1 MSGEEL
7 KAIADKVKS
16 MTACELT
23 PTEKQLVDDYRMLSL
38 KQRHDL
44 LRYVAKLM
52 DGRRYDPED

>member
-23 PTEKQLVDDYRMLSL
+23 PTEKQLVDDYRMMTL
-38 KQRHDL
+38 KQRQNL
-44 LRYVAKLM
+44 LKYAAKLI

>member
-16 MTACELT
+16 MTSVELT
-23 PTEKQLVDDYRMLSL
+23 PAERQLIDDYRMLSL
-38 KQRHDL
+38 RQRQDL
-44 LRYVAKLM
+44 LRYIAKLM